1 MPSRK
6 HIVVTVEKGLILEV
20 NRDDEKEIYL
30 TIRKAK
36 EGEEQKEI
44 EGHYGYQYGE
54 TLIYHFE

>member
-1 MPSRK
+1 MLSRK
-6 HIVVTVEKGLILEV
+6 HIAVTVEKGLILEV
-20 NRDDEKEIYL
+20 KRDDENEIYL
-30 TIRKAK
+30 NIRKAK